1 MDDIQRSRYDVR
13 PREVTFILEKEEEK
27 CWELGQITCYKSEAA
42 LAEG

>member
-13 PREVTFILEKEEEK
+13 PPGGHFYSGERGREV
-27 CWELGQITCYKSEAA
+27 LGQITCSKSEAA